1 MELEISNKDFPNKSS
16 LSSLD
21 FDWNSISFFKLLSSC
36 LALRYFSCLNTLILS
51 IFDVKFFKAD
61 FFTAIS
67 KLSKF
72 CIGVSS
78 DFDFLVEWLINTP
91 NLLKKNKFSSTEFFS
106 TILKKFF
113 MSKEVLTSFIPSV
126 ILFK

>member
-21 FDWNSISFFKLLSSC
+21 FDWNSISLFKPLSSC
-36 LALRYFSCLNTLILS
+36 LALRYFSCLCTLILS
-51 IFDVKFFKAD
+51 IFDIKFFKAD
-61 FFTAIS
+61 FFMAIS

-78 DFDFLVEWLINTP
+78 DSDFLVEWLIKSKH
-91 NLLKKNKFSSTEFFS
+91 LL
-106 TILKKFF
+106 L
-113 MSKEVLTSFIPSV
+113 
-126 ILFK
+126 